1 MVAIVIY
8 IKDTGDYNGLR
19 PQMKSG
25 VPWNESV
32 WAMMD
37 FNLAVFFF
45 VYFWLRYIA
54 AEDKLKFVFS
64 MESVVDYFT
73 VPPLMLSVYSNTTW
87 LGLRFFRCIIVLK
100 VTDVLVFVRIVE
112 SSSAIKLGNLCSKGV
127 MMVLV
132 SAGMIHLLENTGDPW

>member
-1 MVAIVIY
+1 
-8 IKDTGDYNGLR
+8 
-19 PQMKSG
+19 MKSG

-37 FNLAVFFF
+37 FILAVFFF

-73 VPPLMLSVYSNTTW
+73 IPPLIL
-87 LGLRFFRCIIVLK
+87 
-100 VTDVLVFVRIVE
+100 
-112 SSSAIKLGNLCSKGV
+112 AGNFIRKHIL
-127 MMVLV
+127 
-132 SAGMIHLLENTGDPW
+132 T

>member
-1 MVAIVIY
+1 MEQKIY
-8 IKDTGDYNGLR
+8 FLKSLSNNVSDTGDYNGLR

-37 FNLAVFFF
+37 FILAVFFF

-73 VPPLMLSVYSNTTW
+73 IPPLILAGN
-87 LGLRFFRCIIVLK
+87 
-100 VTDVLVFVRIVE
+100 FVRNIHCFISIHFTN
-112 SSSAIKLGNLCSKGV
+112 SS
-127 MMVLV
+127 
-132 SAGMIHLLENTGDPW
+132 

>member
-1 MVAIVIY
+1 MNIL
-8 IKDTGDYNGLR
+8 DTGDYNGLR

-37 FNLAVFFF
+37 FILAVFFF

-73 VPPLMLSVYSNTTW
+73 IPPLILAGNFIGKHILTYIICFTKRSK
-87 LGLRFFRCIIVLK
+87 LQFFQNFLQY
-100 VTDVLVFVRIVE
+100 L
-112 SSSAIKLGNLCSKGV
+112 
-127 MMVLV
+127 
-132 SAGMIHLLENTGDPW
+132 